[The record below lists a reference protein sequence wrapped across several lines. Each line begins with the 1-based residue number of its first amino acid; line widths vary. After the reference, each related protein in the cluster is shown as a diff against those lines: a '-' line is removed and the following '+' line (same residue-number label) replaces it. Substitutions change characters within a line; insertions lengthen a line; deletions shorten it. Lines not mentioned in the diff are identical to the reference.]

1 MNIRVPLKLIK
12 TGIKLSTVLPSETN
26 AKLAD
31 KGIDLSNLGDLQGEE
46 LIEALRDLQVDVD
59 ADDGTRGRG
68 WRRRVREGRVDHT
81 RLGSRLAL
89 EGALCDPARANM
101 G

>member
-1 MNIRVPLKLIK
+1 MPLKLIK

-46 LIEALRDLQVDVD
+46 LIEALRDLQVDLD
-59 ADDGTRGRG
+59 ADDGTRGCG
-68 WRRRVREGRVDHT
+68 WQRRAREGRVDHT

-89 EGALCDPARANM
+89 EGALCDPARVCM
-101 G
+101 D